1 MKVVL
6 FGATGYAGTAIATEL
21 VTRGHDVTGVARD
34 SSKPVVDGVSLVSG
48 SLHNT
53 DFLNDVAS
61 TANAIVVAIPG
72 RELDGKRLVD
82 ALPALLAACD
92 THVVRLG
99 IVGGAGS
106 LQVTAGGP
114 RLVDTPDFPE
124 DYKPE
129 VLGQVDVLEALR
141 DSVTTV
147 DWFYV
152 SPAAG
157 FGSHSPGESTG
168 AYVLGDEE
176 LVVGADGQSRISGA
190 DFALA
195 FVDELE
201 NPEHHQRRFT
211 VGY

>member
-6 FGATGYAGTAIATEL
+6 FGATGYAGIAIASEL
-21 VTRGHDVTGVARD
+21 AKRGHDVTGVARD
-34 SSKPVVDGVSLVSG
+34 TSKTSVDGVTLISG
-48 SLHNT
+48 SLHNP
-53 DFLNDVAS
+53 DFLDEVAS

-82 ALPALLAACD
+82 AVPALLAACD

-124 DYKPE
+124 DFKPE

-141 DSVTTV
+141 ESVTTV
-147 DWFYV
+147 DWFYL

-157 FGSHSPGESTG
+157 FGSHAPGESTG
-168 AYVLGDEE
+168 AYVPGGEE
-176 LVVGADGQSRISGA
+176 LVVGADGQSQISGP

-201 NPEHHQRRFT
+201 TPEHHQRRFT